1 MRLPLQA
8 LASILSLAPISGATF
23 AAILAPNALL
33 AAGVAQ
39 APAAD
44 GLDARIADA
53 LKKAGANRAE
63 IEKFLARYDAGTDAE
78 KRSAARWLV
87 ANMDGHGYAELAL
100 VDAKGERIAFEAL
113 DHPNLA
119 KAKEAL
125 DALERAHPGAE
136 FTKVRF
142 DGDLQFASAE
152 FLSTH
157 LDEAFDAWRT
167 LPWAKSIKFEVFRDF
182 ILPYRGSNEPLGLW
196 RAPARARLAAL
207 SAANSGESDVR
218 AFGEKVRAEVHP
230 WVGFS
235 DLFYLHPTDQGYDEM
250 CARRLGRCEDI
261 TNMISFGMR
270 SVATLCASDYTPWWA
285 DRDNNH
291 AWEVVLDSEGR
302 GRAGLSN
309 RCAKVYRKTFA
320 IQPCSLAMQKRDDEK
335 VPRWLSSSHY
345 IDVTDQYL
353 PVTDAAVDLTAAP
366 KGARFAYLAV
376 FNGGQW
382 RPIQWARIDGARAV
396 FPKMGRDI
404 CYLPMLHAEGRD
416 LPAGTPFILDRDG
429 RTRPLAGSSMHRDS
443 LMVTSTRP
451 AMPDADTR
459 STIPSTV
466 VKADAGYE
474 LFRWSEGGW
483 KSLGRIEAGMQDHRF
498 ENLPDDALYWLV
510 EDNSE
515 KLERIFTIED
525 GRQVFW

>member
-8 LASILSLAPISGATF
+8 LASILSLTPMSGATF
-23 AAILAPNALL
+23 AAILAPNASL

-125 DALERAHPGAE
+125 DALEHAHPGAE

-152 FLSTH
+152 FLSAH

-250 CARRLGRCEDI
+250 CARRFGRCEDI

-451 AMPDADTR
+451 ATPDADTR